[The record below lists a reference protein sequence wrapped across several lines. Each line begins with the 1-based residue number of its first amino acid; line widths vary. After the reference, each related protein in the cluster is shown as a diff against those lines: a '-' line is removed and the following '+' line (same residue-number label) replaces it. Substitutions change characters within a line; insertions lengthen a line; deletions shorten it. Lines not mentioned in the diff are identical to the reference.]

1 MFFLRH
7 PQPVRPR
14 KAVAEQI
21 VSSQRS
27 APIDTSRIIVEYAPT
42 ATPEIVNP
50 VATTDVSKEE

>member
-21 VSSQRS
+21 VSSERS
-27 APIDTSRIIVEYAPT
+27 APIDTSRIIVERSLIQMPVM
-42 ATPEIVNP
+42 VNP
-50 VATTDVSKEE
+50 VVNTDVHKEK

>member
-21 VSSQRS
+21 VATERS
-27 APIDTSRIIVEYAPT
+27 VPIDTSRIIVEHSLILPQV
-42 ATPEIVNP
+42 IVNP
-50 VATTDVSKEE
+50 VVNTDVSKEK

>member
-21 VSSQRS
+21 VSSERS
-27 APIDTSRIIVEYAPT
+27 VPIDTSRIIVEHAPIE
-42 ATPEIVNP
+42 APSIVIP
-50 VATTDVSKEE
+50 VVFIDVSKKK